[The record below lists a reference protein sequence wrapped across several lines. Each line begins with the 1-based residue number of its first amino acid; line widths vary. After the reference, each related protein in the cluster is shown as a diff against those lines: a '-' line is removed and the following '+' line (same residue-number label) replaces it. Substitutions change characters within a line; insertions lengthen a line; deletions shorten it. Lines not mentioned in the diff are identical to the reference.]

1 LTTTHDGGR
10 IFNLDASGG
19 LPALVAAMLLGST
32 LDTLTVLPALPAEWE
47 RGCVTGLR
55 ARGGLVVDR
64 LAWDPSGCTLTLR
77 RLPEASWLA
86 PADGTLLAAGRTF
99 TASVGP
105 GATLDG
111 RRLRVGEQAVAL
123 RLDWTADVAT

>member
-1 LTTTHDGGR
+1 MGARLR
-10 IFNLDASGG
+10 
-19 LPALVAAMLLGST
+19 
-32 LDTLTVLPALPAEWE
+32 E
-47 RGCVTGLR
+47 GLR

-99 TASVGP
+99 TASVDGP

-111 RRLRVGEQAVAL
+111 RRLRLDEQAVTV
-123 RLDWTADVAT
+123 RLDWTADGAT